1 MSKAVELISR
11 GSKMG
16 VITLP
21 LEQHM
26 KTEKEIQSALDTS
39 QFAILATQYDGQPHA
54 SLMAFTPVGGL
65 RYLIM
70 ATYRNT
76 MKYRNL
82 LKDGRVAMLIDNRA
96 VPGSAEHRNL
106 VLTAHGIASE
116 VPSFDHKAVEQAH
129 LARHSNLSAFLAS
142 PDCVLMRVA
151 VTAYE
156 VVGGTD
162 DVLWYK
168 VAN

>member
-1 MSKAVELISR
+1 
-11 GSKMG
+11 
-16 VITLP
+16 
-21 LEQHM
+21 M
-26 KTEKEIQSALDTS
+26 KTEKEIQRALDTS

-54 SLMAFTPVGGL
+54 SLMAFTPVDGL
-65 RYLIM
+65 RYLII

-82 LKDGRVAMLIDNRA
+82 LEDGRVAMLIDNSA
-96 VPGSAEHRNL
+96 ALGSAEHRNL

-116 VPSFDHKAVEQAH
+116 VPSFDHKAIEQAH
-129 LARHSNLSAFLAS
+129 LARHSNLTAFLAS
-142 PDCVLMRVA
+142 PDCVLLRVA
-151 VTAYE
+151 VTTYE

-168 VAN
+168 VESN

>member
-1 MSKAVELISR
+1 MSD
-11 GSKMG
+11 
-16 VITLP
+16 ITLSS
-21 LEQHM
+21 EQHM
-26 KTEKEIQSALDTS
+26 KTEKEIQRALDTS
-39 QFAILATQYDGQPHA
+39 QFGILATQYEGQPHA
-54 SLMAFTPVGGL
+54 SLMAFTPVDGL

-82 LKDGRVAMLIDNRA
+82 LKDGRVAMLIDHRA
-96 VPGSAEHRNL
+96 ALESAEHRDL

-116 VPSFDHKAVEQAH
+116 VPSFDHKAIEQAH
-129 LARHSNLSAFLAS
+129 LARHSNLTAFLAS
-142 PDCVLMRVA
+142 PDCVLLRVA
-151 VTAYE
+151 VTTYE

-168 VAN
+168 VEK